1 MEAIMRSRKSARAY
15 SLLLALTMCG
25 IPALA
30 QSGKAA
36 APELELPAGV
46 KGIRLGAAVRET
58 TPSGGES
65 CSIKAPLQAPLAFP
79 RGTTEISYTLE
90 LDCGAGRVE
99 AKIAGPSLSAIKQTN
114 CNAYGVSDGSIC
126 QTQIGGTVSL
136 PGKKAFPSGQ
146 YKLEINAGGKTV
158 AVPFRVD

>member
-1 MEAIMRSRKSARAY
+1 MRNRMKARVY
-15 SLLLALTMCG
+15 SVLLALAAWG
-25 IPALA
+25 IPALPQQVNA
-30 QSGKAA
+30 AVPQSD
-36 APELELPAGV
+36 LPSGV
-46 KGIRLGAAVRET
+46 KGIHLGTAVRGT

-90 LDCGAGRVE
+90 LYCGAGQVE
-99 AKIAGPSLSAIKQTN
+99 AKIAGPSLSAIEQTN
-114 CNAYGVSDGSIC
+114 CNAYGVSDGSVC
-126 QTQIGGTVSL
+126 QTQLGGTVSL

-146 YKLEINAGGKTV
+146 YKLEITSGGKTV